1 MIFFTI
7 SCHIIFDRQMQP
19 TLRQSCPTSSNAK
32 TGRGKT
38 LLYSLQSSLLSAR
51 FPLHQWIFG
60 QTEPLPNELRELF
73 TLPRAHGVLGIPD
86 LKPEAPQQYAASKL
100 ITVPHVGTIRTQGT
114 FMPVGE
120 QIVEDLKRQQQSL
133 KTRAANLRRE
143 AIDASLSPNLPR
155 STMKATDKG
164 VSSWLNAVP
173 FEEQGLTLNKQQF
186 RDSLSLRYNLQLAD
200 LPSHCPCR
208 DWRSIHSQARPVVY
222 EVGFCCTQTRWH
234 PKLSHVSAQPSLQE
248 CRGRTPSPDPDP
260 QSQALRLD

>member
-1 MIFFTI
+1 
-7 SCHIIFDRQMQP
+7 MQP

-38 LLYSLQSSLLSAR
+38 TLYSLQSSLLSAR

-86 LKPEAPQQYAASKL
+86 LKPEAPRQYAASKL

-200 LPSHCPCR
+200 LPSHCRVEIGDRFTVRHALSCTKGRFVAHRHDGIRNFLTSLLSQVCKNVEVEPHFQIQ
-208 DWRSIHSQARPVVY
+208 IHSHKPW
-222 EVGFCCTQTRWH
+222 G
-234 PKLSHVSAQPSLQE
+234 
-248 CRGRTPSPDPDP
+248 
-260 QSQALRLD
+260 